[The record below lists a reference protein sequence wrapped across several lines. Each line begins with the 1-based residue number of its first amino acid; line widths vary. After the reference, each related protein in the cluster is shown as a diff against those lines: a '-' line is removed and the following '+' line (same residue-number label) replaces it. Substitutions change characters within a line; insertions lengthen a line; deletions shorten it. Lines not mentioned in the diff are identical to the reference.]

1 MFTKMDT
8 KVYNHKKFKIL
19 EKKTSIIPTIV
30 LELNNLKNCFNCVC
44 KMNDYVN
51 KMIIIF
57 VKS

>member
-44 KMNDYVN
+44 KMNDYL
-51 KMIIIF
+51 
-57 VKS
+57 